1 MIEDAELF
9 TSWSN
14 LFYKNGAGLVFFLFQ
29 AEKPLA
35 LGQKGVK
42 ITSAVL
48 ATCINSN
55 WTDEPCGT
63 VCFGFSVK
71 SLHFERF

>member
-1 MIEDAELF
+1 MNSTYIDFVLKIYYPSVECTFSLREVMIEDAELL

-35 LGQKGVK
+35 LGQNNK
-42 ITSAVL
+42 VL
-48 ATCINSN
+48 Y
-55 WTDEPCGT
+55 
-63 VCFGFSVK
+63 
-71 SLHFERF
+71 